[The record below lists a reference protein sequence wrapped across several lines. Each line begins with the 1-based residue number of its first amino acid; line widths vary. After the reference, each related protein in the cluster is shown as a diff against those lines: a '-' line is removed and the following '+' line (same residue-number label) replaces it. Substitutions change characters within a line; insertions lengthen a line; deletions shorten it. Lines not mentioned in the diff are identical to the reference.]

1 MSAAVINLIDVTR
14 DSGYTD
20 QVMILGWRPDNF
32 GFEDQHLVA
41 GRKLRNGDRHKVMLG
56 STTAGNLKKG
66 VGDTVVFGKP
76 EKDNTENVFEV
87 IGIYRSPVVYEDGGV
102 IMSIEDGRV
111 LTGMQVTGFS
121 VRVMKEA
128 GIDGRG

>member
-1 MSAAVINLIDVTR
+1 
-14 DSGYTD
+14 
-20 QVMILGWRPDNF
+20 
-32 GFEDQHLVA
+32 
-41 GRKLRNGDRHKVMLG
+41 MLG

-121 VRVMKEA
+121 VRVKKEA
-128 GIDGRG
+128 PESTAEVEEVRRQIEALRDPEDSSVRLSAKTPSEYAARSRS